1 MNFFVIFFTYFF
13 YEYIK
18 CLKIHELDIIKKIK
32 NDYEKVLVKEIKS
45 FLKKAREKSDNM
57 VADIT
62 KMYQKKK
69 NKSLLSIEKNITE

>member
-1 MNFFVIFFTYFF
+1 M
-13 YEYIK
+13 
-18 CLKIHELDIIKKIK
+18 
-32 NDYEKVLVKEIKS
+32 LVKEIKS

-69 NKSLLSIEKNITE
+69 NKSLLSIEKNITEWEKMLYYNYKKVF